1 MNLRQPPTAN
11 GQPVH
16 PAFFLDRD
24 GTLNI
29 DHDFV
34 HRPDEWDWCDGAIEA
49 VKRMNDMGFKV
60 IVVTNQSG
68 VARGRFTMEQVNA
81 LHAHAEADLA
91 RHGARIDAWYVAP
104 WHPKFHE
111 GLDPALLDER
121 KPGTALFRQAAERFG
136 IDFSRS
142 HMAGDKISDLAPA
155 VELGM
160 KAWFIRSRHEPDQ
173 DQAWLR
179 AKGIPT
185 LDRLLDVISA
195 M

>member
-1 MNLRQPPTAN
+1 MTHYPPPTTYPAS
-11 GQPVH
+11 
-16 PAFFLDRD
+16 AFFLDRD

-29 DHDFV
+29 DTDYV
-34 HRPDEWDWCDGAIEA
+34 HRIDEWVWCDGAIEA
-49 VKRMNDMGFKV
+49 VKWMNDNGFLV

-121 KPGTALFRQAAERFG
+121 KPGTGLFLQAAERFG

-155 VELGM
+155 LELGM
-160 KAWFIRSRHEPDQ
+160 RPWFIRSRHEPDQ
-173 DQAWLR
+173 DPEWLR
-179 AKGIPT
+179 RHGVPT
-185 LDRLLDVISA
+185 VDRLLDVLKKPYF
-195 M
+195 